1 VTATSPTLSIV
12 TICRN
17 DRPGLERTLASIRA
31 QTWRDFE
38 VELVDGASTDGTA
51 DLLRAL
57 SEPWLH
63 VTSEPDRGIFDAQN
77 KGWRRARGTWCLFLN
92 AGDSLAAPDVLG
104 RVFAER
110 PAEDVVYCDLLR
122 AWPTRTRLLRLPDR
136 ISLSYLLAGAI
147 PHPSTLI
154 RRELI
159 DRFGP
164 YDPSLKIAADH
175 EFFFKVVV
183 SGQATLRHLPIA
195 LTTYAIGGASS
206 SAATKALK
214 RQERALIQAR
224 CLPPLL
230 AEYVAEQQALRERGL
245 GRRIRALFRPVGRAL
260 RTLSRRL
267 RGLVDE
273 G

>member
-1 VTATSPTLSIV
+1 MTPTLTIV

-17 DRPGLERTLASIRA
+17 DRPGLERTLQSIRA

-51 DLLRAL
+51 DFVRSLD
-57 SEPWLH
+57 EPWIRA
-63 VTSEPDRGIFDAQN
+63 TSERDGGIFDAQN

-92 AGDSLAAPDVLG
+92 AGDSLAAPDVLA
-104 RVFAER
+104 RVFAEPR
-110 PAEDVVYCDLLR
+110 PEDILYCDMLR
-122 AWPTRTRLLRLPDR
+122 AWPTRTRLLRMPDR
-136 ISLSYLLAGAI
+136 IPLSYILKGAI

-164 YDPSLKIAADH
+164 YDTALKIAADH
-175 EFFFKVVV
+175 EFFFKAVVT
-183 SGQATLRHLPIA
+183 GPARLRHLPFP
-195 LTTYAIGGASS
+195 LTIYAMGGVSS
-206 SAATKALK
+206 NAPTKALK
-214 RQERALIQAR
+214 REERALIQR
-224 CLPPLL
+224 RNLPPLF
-230 AEYVAEQQALRERGL
+230 AEYVAEQDALRERSL
-245 GRRIRALFRPVGRAL
+245 ARRLRALLRPIGRAL

-267 RGLVDE
+267 RGLQDE